1 MSCLLRPGP
10 VAGTGSKLGE
20 LIGKLHEYLE
30 SATEDKNE
38 STLPGHWNGTT
49 IQVILCVSRAKPF
62 LQLDLFVSFTGTVAK
77 EYLEMKAKAHAAEE
91 VEMIL
96 LHHIHL
102 SF

>member
-38 STLPGHWNGTT
+38 PTLPGHWNGTT
-49 IQVILCVSRAKPF
+49 GNSSDSLRKPDRTF
-62 LQLDLFVSFTGTVAK
+62 PTTFFVSLIGTVAK